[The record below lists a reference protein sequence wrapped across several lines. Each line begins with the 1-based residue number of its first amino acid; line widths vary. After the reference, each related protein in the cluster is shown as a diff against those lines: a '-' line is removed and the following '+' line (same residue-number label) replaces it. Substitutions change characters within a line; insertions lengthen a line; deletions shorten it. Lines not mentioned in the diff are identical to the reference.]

1 MPDDAP
7 DAPAL
12 VAAPRAPAGAADA
25 TRRWAV
31 ALPDGRPRFP
41 GVTRPEGTR
50 AAPALL
56 ALGPGGWDDAL
67 VEVALPVV
75 LSDGAGPYLI
85 DAVGHIT
92 LVLAP
97 HPAIVGAHVA
107 MGVPSPGH
115 RLGILGRAGEGTWR
129 WLARA
134 DVEPGDRVTAL
145 DDLDACPDLAHAERW
160 AAERG

>member
-1 MPDDAP
+1 MPEEPP
-7 DAPAL
+7 DI
-12 VAAPRAPAGAADA
+12 VAAPGAPAGAADA

-31 ALPDGRPRFP
+31 AFPDGRPRFA
-41 GVTRPEGTR
+41 GVTRPEGAR

-56 ALGPGGWDDAL
+56 ALGEDGWDDGL

-85 DAVGHIT
+85 DAAGRIT

-97 HPAIVGAHVA
+97 HPAILGAHVA

-115 RLGILGRAGEGTWR
+115 RVGIAGRAGEGAWR

-134 DVEPGDRVTAL
+134 DVDAGDRVAAL
-145 DDLDACPDLAHAERW
+145 DDLDACPDLAHARRW
-160 AAERG
+160 AALRG